1 MPSPRAQRQRE
12 HDRRTA
18 EVAAREEAAAA
29 YRNTQR
35 GYAMAGAAVVV
46 LIIGSVAYAGVKS
59 RSSTSVA
66 ATGQST
72 TSSTSTTVAGD
83 KPTNTAPPITVT
95 PIAAGERITGDTP
108 CPRIDGSERR
118 VTSFEKAPPQCFPA
132 DQGYDVVIK
141 TTKGDIKGTI
151 GNPEA
156 AEIVNNFLVLASYHY
171 YDGMPVDF
179 ARERGWWEAGTKVEG
194 VGGIVSPGYSVP
206 YTGPEQIMTS
216 IQLAMALDPA
226 GSKNVTSRLIVGFGE
241 FSNEIPAG
249 TPTIGIILDGVDASQ
264 GVGKSGTASGAV
276 TELNTILSITIT
288 EGQKITKSGGSSTTT
303 VPSSAPGEPT
313 PTTPSS

>member
-1 MPSPRAQRQRE
+1 
-12 HDRRTA
+12 
-18 EVAAREEAAAA
+18 VA
-29 YRNTQR
+29 
-35 GYAMAGAAVVV
+35 
-46 LIIGSVAYAGVKS
+46 LIIGSVAYAGLKS
-59 RSSTSVA
+59 RTPTNV

-72 TSSTSTTVAGD
+72 TSSTSTTVAGET
-83 KPTNTAPPITVT
+83 PTNTAPPITVT

-132 DQGYDVVIK
+132 DQGYDIVIK

-156 AEIVNNFLVLASYHY
+156 AEIVNNFLVLAAYHF

-179 ARERGWWEAGTKVEG
+179 ARERGWWEAGSKVEG
-194 VGGIVSPGYSVP
+194 TDGIVSPGYSVP

-241 FSNEIPAG
+241 FSNEIPPG

-264 GVGKSGTASGAV
+264 GVGKAGTASGAV

-288 EGQKITKSGGSSTTT
+288 EGQKITKNAGSSTTT
-303 VPSSAPGEPT
+303 VPGT
-313 PTTPSS
+313 PDATTPSSSSDTLAR